1 MIPPLGMAA
10 GEEKFQVSVSEV
22 APVAICVGATLKEL
36 ATIDTPVVV
45 GTCTVTVTG
54 MLVIEPAW

>member
-1 MIPPLGMAA
+1 M
-10 GEEKFQVSVSEV
+10 V
-22 APVAICVGATLKEL
+22 ICVGATLKEL

-54 MLVIEPAW
+54 MFVIEAA

>member
-1 MIPPLGMAA
+1 MICA
-10 GEEKFQVSVSEV
+10 
-22 APVAICVGATLKEL
+22 GATLNEL

-54 MLVIEPAW
+54 RFVIEPAWYTSSPPAVDA